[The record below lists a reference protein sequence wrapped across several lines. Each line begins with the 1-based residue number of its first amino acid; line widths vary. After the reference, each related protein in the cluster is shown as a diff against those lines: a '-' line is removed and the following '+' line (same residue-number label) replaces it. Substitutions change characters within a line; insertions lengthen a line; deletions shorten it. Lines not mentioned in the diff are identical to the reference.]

1 MLSID
6 LQNCHMTFRDF
17 VILPYFNGMLDILGL
32 CIIILPNN
40 LVLNILFSL
49 LSTNNV
55 LLIDQKF
62 DFCYYNIT
70 WNFVLLSG

>member
-17 VILPYFNGMLDILGL
+17 VILLYFNGMLDILGL
-32 CIIILPNN
+32 RIIILPNN

-62 DFCYYNIT
+62 DFCYYDIT
-70 WNFVLLSG
+70 WKFVLLSG

>member
-17 VILPYFNGMLDILGL
+17 VILLYFNGMLDILGL
-32 CIIILPNN
+32 RIIILPNN

-62 DFCYYNIT
+62 DFCYYDIT
-70 WNFVLLSG
+70 